1 MFVCNVK
8 IISIKS
14 ELNYTHYS
22 GVPASNNSIS
32 RERFY
37 FSHFQEIMEK
47 LEENH
52 HRISTFSFKKICQIF
67 HNINQ
72 HNLYFKIDSNF
83 SFVPLCFLLTETIQ
97 HSPSFQVL
105 RSYSTYLR
113 S

>member
-52 HRISTFSFKKICQIF
+52 HRISTFSFKKYVK
-67 HNINQ
+67 
-72 HNLYFKIDSNF
+72 YFI
-83 SFVPLCFLLTETIQ
+83 I
-97 HSPSFQVL
+97 
-105 RSYSTYLR
+105 
-113 S
+113 